1 MGFFKESIGFIKLPE
16 KSVVPEK
23 KKKLTSKGSSE
34 LWAKLHVDCPAVDQW
49 WEQMWEHSLF
59 LPPLPALP
67 VCDCPTLLTQERK
80 WAWECASVPLQG
92 SPGLSVCDLASI
104 TENGV

>member
-34 LWAKLHVDCPAVDQW
+34 LWAKLHVDCPAVDQ
-49 WEQMWEHSLF
+49 
-59 LPPLPALP
+59 
-67 VCDCPTLLTQERK
+67 
-80 WAWECASVPLQG
+80 
-92 SPGLSVCDLASI
+92 
-104 TENGV
+104 